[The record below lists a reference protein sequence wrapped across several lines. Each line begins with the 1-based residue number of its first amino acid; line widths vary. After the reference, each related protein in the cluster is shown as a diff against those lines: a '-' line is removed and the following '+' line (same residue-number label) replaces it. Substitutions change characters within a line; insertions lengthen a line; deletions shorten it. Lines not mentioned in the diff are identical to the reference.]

1 MTDTTWSIM
10 CSCGVFLITF
20 GPILILSVVVEQME
34 GE

>member
-1 MTDTTWSIM
+1 MTDTIYSVL